1 MPTNDFL
8 PFGFSEDANVMSQA
22 EYLTLTARNKGFSAG
37 TAKSEQLNKAWRQS
51 SLMAVTLAQ
60 FIVDKSGQSAVDD
73 GTTAALQ
80 AHLLTAIQ
88 AASRQTTII
97 ADTGVAN
104 AYAALNNPALTALPV
119 TGYSQRVNIANANT
133 GPSTYAPDGLAAKPV
148 YGLALQPLQGGE
160 LPVGVA
166 VMMYLVQPGVNGGNG
181 AWVIIESLGAAAQVA
196 NATKSRH
203 AVAAGQIQSQALTAF
218 PSSGTSP
225 ALTLTPIPAIS
236 AYAVNQRFCVTFNA
250 ASTGA
255 DTLNVSGLGAKGI
268 KQYDATGVKVAAM
281 FAAGQT
287 GDVVYDGTDVVL
299 LDPLPGTKLF
309 PMGFMTGLQ
318 AAVVSS
324 EVISV
329 SPGGARDTTDH
340 FDLSLPA
347 TLNAGLYASGVWAAG
362 TGGHKLDTGVR
373 ASGTWYH
380 LFLIRKVADGSCEL
394 LFSLSLNAPL
404 LPSGYSGFC
413 RIGSFRTDASGL
425 ITPFIMDIFN
435 GDGRRFRWVTPIRE
449 AIDANITTTAS
460 TLLLTVPNGFQVEA
474 EMSIWLYTNNI
485 LAYFSPLDTADLAM
499 TVASATGTFTGYTA
513 GYGSVTGDAID
524 SFGFKLEVRTDK
536 NAQIRARANVAGKY
550 SMLTLGWWE

>member
-60 FIVDKSGQSAVDD
+60 FIVDQSGQSAVDD

-80 AHLLTAIQ
+80 THLLAAIQ

-181 AWVIIESLGAAAQVA
+181 AWVVIESLGAAAQVA

-203 AVAAGQIQSQALTAF
+203 AVAAGQVQSQALTAF

-255 DTLNVSGLGAKGI
+255 DTLNVSGLGARGI
-268 KQYDATGVKVAAM
+268 KQYDYAGSKVAAV
-281 FAAGQT
+281 FALGQIS
-287 GDVVYDGTDVVL
+287 DVIYDGTDLVL
-299 LDPLPGTKLF
+299 LDPLPVNVTPNVWASQPIGVPIPILYDVEGQTPPMDNALYRYIKLTASDSYNI
-309 PMGFMTGLQ
+309 GVLTGE
-318 AAVVSS
+318 VVSGS
-324 EVISV
+324 
-329 SPGGARDTTDH
+329 G
-340 FDLSLPA
+340 A
-347 TLNAGLYASGVWAAG
+347 TLDAQATISMTASPLNGVMVHLINTERRVLRAGS
-362 TGGHKLDTGVR
+362 VR
-373 ASGTWYH
+373 AVEQDAMQGHGHELRGSSNVVSNASYGPIVTNSVGNTV
-380 LFLIRKVADGSCEL
+380 LSPTAAAPISDGV
-394 LFSLSLNAPL
+394 NGNP
-404 LPSGYSGFC
+404 
-413 RIGSFRTDASGL
+413 RIAAETRPKNIG
-425 ITPFIMDIFN
+425 
-435 GDGRRFRWVTPIRE
+435 VTYYMRI
-449 AIDANITTTAS
+449 A
-460 TLLLTVPNGFQVEA
+460 
-474 EMSIWLYTNNI
+474 
-485 LAYFSPLDTADLAM
+485 
-499 TVASATGTFTGYTA
+499 
-513 GYGSVTGDAID
+513 
-524 SFGFKLEVRTDK
+524 
-536 NAQIRARANVAGKY
+536 
-550 SMLTLGWWE
+550 